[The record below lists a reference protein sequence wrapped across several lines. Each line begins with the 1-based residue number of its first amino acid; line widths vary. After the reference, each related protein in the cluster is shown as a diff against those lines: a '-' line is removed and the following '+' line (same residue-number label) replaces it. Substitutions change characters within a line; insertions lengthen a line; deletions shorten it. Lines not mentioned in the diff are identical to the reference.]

1 MKISNN
7 VKLYTSWQCNEV
19 RVSDLILLI
28 WNHKIMMTM
37 EVLLLCLHLCLS
49 VEFNSLSC
57 SFTSMCLSNAFLDD
71 MSVRDGRRVKS
82 SFTSRL
88 YKSFRDRYTVKSKL
102 NKSFHD
108 MAAKRQFET
117 SFLDSTVL
125 FNSTVADPHDISVLR
140 SHRASWH
147 HYRFNKSSH
156 QSSTESRV

>member
-1 MKISNN
+1 MFYFLFQLREMEK
-7 VKLYTSWQCNEV
+7 KLSEGKGGDPALPSPLDGTYCVN
-19 RVSDLILLI
+19 
-28 WNHKIMMTM
+28 K
-37 EVLLLCLHLCLS
+37 
-49 VEFNSLSC
+49 SLDEYELDQ
-57 SFTSMCLSNAFLDD
+57 CLSNAFLDD
-71 MSVRDGRRVKS
+71 MSIRDGRRVKS

-88 YKSFRDRYTVKSKL
+88 YKSFRDRYSVKSKL

-147 HYRFNKSSH
+147 HYKFNKSSH